1 MLRSKPKKQ
10 PPPVDN
16 SVSDSTGQYDLRFVL
31 WRQFC
36 AQNNIPVDTLPSQ
49 LNDEQKERWEQMKQ
63 KRLRWEKVLFVVG
76 QFAFLILHFLT
87 RAPQNVRYALEAFA
101 KSAKAPQA

>member
-1 MLRSKPKKQ
+1 MNKGKRKSQ

-36 AQNNIPVDTLPSQ
+36 AQNNVAVDTLPSQ
-49 LNDEQKERWEQMKQ
+49 LTAEQKNKWDEMKS
-63 KRLRWEKVLFVVG
+63 KRLR
-76 QFAFLILHFLT
+76 
-87 RAPQNVRYALEAFA
+87 
-101 KSAKAPQA
+101 

>member
-1 MLRSKPKKQ
+1 MLVHSPRMNTGKKQ

-36 AQNNIPVDTLPSQ
+36 AKYQIPVDTLPSQ
-49 LNDEQKERWEQMKQ
+49 LNDEQKELWEEMKA
-63 KRLRWEKVLFVVG
+63 KRLK
-76 QFAFLILHFLT
+76 
-87 RAPQNVRYALEAFA
+87 
-101 KSAKAPQA
+101 

>member
-1 MLRSKPKKQ
+1 MLRGNPKKK

-49 LNDEQKERWEQMKQ
+49 LDDAQKERWDEMKQ
-63 KRLRWEKVLFVVG
+63 KRLR
-76 QFAFLILHFLT
+76 
-87 RAPQNVRYALEAFA
+87 
-101 KSAKAPQA
+101 

>member
-1 MLRSKPKKQ
+1 MLRSKPKNS

-49 LNDEQKERWEQMKQ
+49 LNDEQKNRWDQMKQ
-63 KRLRWEKVLFVVG
+63 KRLR
-76 QFAFLILHFLT
+76 
-87 RAPQNVRYALEAFA
+87 
-101 KSAKAPQA
+101 

>member
-1 MLRSKPKKQ
+1 MMKFGKQKKQ
-10 PPPVDN
+10 PRPIDN

-49 LNDEQKERWEQMKQ
+49 LNDEQRERWDEMKS
-63 KRLRWEKVLFVVG
+63 KKLR
-76 QFAFLILHFLT
+76 
-87 RAPQNVRYALEAFA
+87 
-101 KSAKAPQA
+101 

>member
-1 MLRSKPKKQ
+1 MLRSKPKKE

-49 LNDEQKERWEQMKQ
+49 LNGEQKERWEQMKQ
-63 KRLRWEKVLFVVG
+63 KRLR
-76 QFAFLILHFLT
+76 
-87 RAPQNVRYALEAFA
+87 
-101 KSAKAPQA
+101 

>member
-1 MLRSKPKKQ
+1 LLVHSHIMDKGKQ

-36 AQNNIPVDTLPSQ
+36 SQYQIPVDTLPSQ
-49 LNDEQKERWEQMKQ
+49 LDDEQKERWEEMKA
-63 KRLRWEKVLFVVG
+63 KRL
-76 QFAFLILHFLT
+76 
-87 RAPQNVRYALEAFA
+87 
-101 KSAKAPQA
+101 KS